1 MEEREEEEKE
11 KEVLGAP
18 HLLHA
23 SVVEVFGSGHSCK
36 VIGLGRRLGNEKE
49 KEQGSPSTVSWWR
62 SSRTVKNR

>member
-1 MEEREEEEKE
+1 MEEEEKE
-11 KEVLGAP
+11 VHGAP

-49 KEQGSPSTVSWWR
+49 KQQGSP
-62 SSRTVKNR
+62 